1 MALSG
6 HAPASP
12 AGARIW
18 RRSVPFLLLAAL
30 ACGGGGQKP
39 IKIGLQSTFGDPLGL
54 PLRYGAQL
62 AAQEINA
69 QGGIHGRKIEFV
81 EADDYGD
88 ADSSVAAAT
97 RLAQSDVVAVV
108 GGAFSGPTLA
118 AAAVYNDPAHQVV
131 EISPSASSPEVTFA
145 GDWTFRVCAGDLA
158 HAARLATFVR
168 QQLNLTR
175 GAVLY
180 MDNQYGRGFRE
191 VFASEFKKL
200 GGQVLLSGPYLPE
213 KPADTGPYF
222 DLIKKNGQ
230 VQFLLAASYETDGAE
245 LLRQLKKRG
254 LDIPLLGGDGLEG
267 LQREGAIA
275 DGSYQTAAYLPA
287 VATPENQ
294 AFVQRYHQ
302 AFPTINPPNQTAAA
316 TYDIVKL
323 LAQIITDVG
332 TDRKAIRNALADVG
346 TKRPTF
352 VGVTGPIQFD
362 ANGDVPTKKVL
373 IAMVKGGAVQL
384 VEGGQ

>member
-1 MALSG
+1 M
-6 HAPASP
+6 
-12 AGARIW
+12 
-18 RRSVPFLLLAAL
+18 PFLLLAAL
-30 ACGGGGQKP
+30 ACGGGGQQP

-222 DLIKKNGQ
+222 DLMKKNGQ

-245 LLRQLKKRG
+245 LLRQLHSRG
-254 LDIPLLGGDGLEG
+254 LNIPLLGGDGLEG

-323 LAQIITDVG
+323 LAQIIGDVG
-332 TDRKAIRNALADVG
+332 TDRKAIRNALAEVG

>member
-1 MALSG
+1 MAVSS
-6 HAPASP
+6 HASTPLVGVRA
-12 AGARIW
+12 W
-18 RRSVPFLLLAAL
+18 RLTLPLLLLAAL
-30 ACGGGGQKP
+30 GCSGKSGTQP

-69 QGGIHGRKIEFV
+69 QGGIHGRPIEFI
-81 EADDYGD
+81 EADDYGSS
-88 ADSSVAAAT
+88 DSAVAAAN
-97 RLAQSDVVAVV
+97 RLVQSDVVAVI

-118 AAAVYNDPAHQVV
+118 AAPVYNDPTHPIV

-158 HAARLATFVR
+158 HAARLASFVR

-180 MDNQYGRGFRE
+180 MDNQYGRGFRD
-191 VFASEFKKL
+191 VFASEFKRL
-200 GGQVLLSGPYLPE
+200 GGQVLLTGPYLADR
-213 KPADTGPYF
+213 PADTGPYF
-222 DLIKKNGQ
+222 DLIKKSGQ

-245 LLRQLKKRG
+245 LLKQMRKRG

-287 VATPENQ
+287 LATPENQ
-294 AFVQRYHQ
+294 AFVQRYRQ
-302 AFPTINPPNQTAAA
+302 AFPAIAPPNQTAAA
-316 TYDIVKL
+316 TYDIVNL
-323 LAQIITDVG
+323 LARVIGNVG
-332 TDRKAIRNALADVG
+332 TGRKAIRNALAQVG
-346 TKRPTF
+346 GKRPVF
-352 VGVTGPIQFD
+352 IGVTGPIQFD
-362 ANGDVPTKKVL
+362 TNGDVPTKKVL
-373 IAMVKGGAVQL
+373 IAMIKGGSVHL
-384 VEGGQ
+384 VEGQ